1 MQAKNDE
8 ISNTLF
14 TKLLAGN
21 EKLMYGIAAVPVAFQ
36 PSCPI
41 ASGSDRIRALELSAG
56 RQVCCM
62 LDIELCQTRVGQLVI
77 PTKPMVGRFQRQ
89 EDPLIL
95 SECVN
100 FIP

>member
-14 TKLLAGN
+14 TKLLTGN

-41 ASGSDRIRALELSAG
+41 ASGPDRIRALELSTG
-56 RQVCCM
+56 RQACCM
-62 LDIELCQTRVGQLVI
+62 HARYTVELCQTRVGQLVI
-77 PTKPMVGRFQRQ
+77 PTKPMFGHFQ
-89 EDPLIL
+89 L
-95 SECVN
+95 
-100 FIP
+100 